1 MLIHQSKTAAPAHA
15 KVDRH
20 HVDIRPVGPITAIS
34 DVYMGTGMGGTVQGH
49 LSSGASMFPPF
60 FSKFFSGKKKF
71 EANDGFDDLGHTVTI
86 IVMVCAGFL
95 LLMISLGVVRV
106 RAARRRAQQDE
117 TTADTEMAWDDSA
130 LTITVNPM
138 EVCIRIHFTYNPCI

>member
-1 MLIHQSKTAAPAHA
+1 MNS
-15 KVDRH
+15 
-20 HVDIRPVGPITAIS
+20 
-34 DVYMGTGMGGTVQGH
+34 
-49 LSSGASMFPPF
+49 
-60 FSKFFSGKKKF
+60 
-71 EANDGFDDLGHTVTI
+71 GHTVTI

-138 EVCIRIHFTYNPCI
+138 EVKTPHYANHSMWCIDKTFFLFSDLMRVIIADIGSGREVDHDTNFAPSRRFRF

>member
-1 MLIHQSKTAAPAHA
+1 MNS
-15 KVDRH
+15 
-20 HVDIRPVGPITAIS
+20 
-34 DVYMGTGMGGTVQGH
+34 
-49 LSSGASMFPPF
+49 
-60 FSKFFSGKKKF
+60 
-71 EANDGFDDLGHTVTI
+71 GHTVTI

-138 EVCIRIHFTYNPCI
+138 EVNNTRYMK

>member
-1 MLIHQSKTAAPAHA
+1 
-15 KVDRH
+15 
-20 HVDIRPVGPITAIS
+20 
-34 DVYMGTGMGGTVQGH
+34 
-49 LSSGASMFPPF
+49 MF
-60 FSKFFSGKKKF
+60 
-71 EANDGFDDLGHTVTI
+71 LGHTVTI

-106 RAARRRAQQDE
+106 RAARRRAQHDE

-138 EVCIRIHFTYNPCI
+138 EVSGFVFLVSWFRLKLVRHR

>member
-1 MLIHQSKTAAPAHA
+1 M
-15 KVDRH
+15 
-20 HVDIRPVGPITAIS
+20 
-34 DVYMGTGMGGTVQGH
+34 
-49 LSSGASMFPPF
+49 
-60 FSKFFSGKKKF
+60 
-71 EANDGFDDLGHTVTI
+71 TI

-138 EVCIRIHFTYNPCI
+138 EVSLNIFVN

>member
-1 MLIHQSKTAAPAHA
+1 MNS
-15 KVDRH
+15 
-20 HVDIRPVGPITAIS
+20 
-34 DVYMGTGMGGTVQGH
+34 
-49 LSSGASMFPPF
+49 
-60 FSKFFSGKKKF
+60 
-71 EANDGFDDLGHTVTI
+71 GHTVTI

-138 EVCIRIHFTYNPCI
+138 EVFLCLSVCAAMAHENVCLCT